1 MGRWGGKTSTFCFPV
16 MPPPSKLGWPELF
29 LPFAVFR
36 AEVISGPV
44 CIFPE
49 LVAVGVPGGHTF

>member
-1 MGRWGGKTSTFCFPV
+1 MGRWGKISTFCFPV
-16 MPPPSKLGWPELF
+16 MPPPSKLAGLNSSF
-29 LPFAVFR
+29 HFAVFR
-36 AEVISGPV
+36 AEVIRGPV